1 MSVAELIEQIKA
13 LPPDELA
20 AVREFV
26 NGAEENGRPTP
37 SVRYATEEQ
46 FNRAVDRVFENHDEL
61 LRKLAE

>member
-26 NGAEENGRPTP
+26 NGEGEGTEPQQIKYIDRERARQLSEKILSENEDLFR
-37 SVRYATEEQ
+37 R
-46 FNRAVDRVFENHDEL
+46 
-61 LRKLAE
+61 LAQ